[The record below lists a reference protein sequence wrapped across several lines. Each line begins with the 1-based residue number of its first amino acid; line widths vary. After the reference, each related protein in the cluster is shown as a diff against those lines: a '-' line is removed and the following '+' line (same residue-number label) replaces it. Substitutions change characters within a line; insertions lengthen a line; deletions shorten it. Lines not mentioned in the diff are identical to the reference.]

1 MITILDP
8 QFSQISSVSSSI
20 FTFSIFSR
28 ASSIASLSGAYDS
41 DTIFFQSV
49 LPSSI
54 TSSLLSISA
63 VKSTSINLW
72 KLFSKIS
79 VTIIPSSVGHRLVP
93 CFSTYSLFSIVAIV
107 GAYVLGLPI
116 PSSSSVFTKLASV
129 YLAGGCV
136 KCWSGNI
143 FSIFN
148 ISPFSI
154 LGKILSSLSEKLY
167 TLV

>member
-1 MITILDP
+1 MFL
-8 QFSQISSVSSSI
+8 
-20 FTFSIFSR
+20 
-28 ASSIASLSGAYDS
+28 A
-41 DTIFFQSV
+41 FQH
-49 LPSSI
+49 
-54 TSSLLSISA
+54 T
-63 VKSTSINLW
+63 
-72 KLFSKIS
+72 
-79 VTIIPSSVGHRLVP
+79 
-93 CFSTYSLFSIVAIV
+93 LFSIVAIV

-154 LGKILSSLSEKLY
+154 LGKILSSLSENY
-167 TLV
+167 IPWYNHQISF